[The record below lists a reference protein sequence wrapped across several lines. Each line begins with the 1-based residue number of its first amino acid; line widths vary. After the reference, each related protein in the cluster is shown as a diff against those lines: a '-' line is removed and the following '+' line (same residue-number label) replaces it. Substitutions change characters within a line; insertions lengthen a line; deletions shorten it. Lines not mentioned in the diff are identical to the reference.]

1 MITFTTIDIDL
12 PIKVDFNKIRNWL
25 VGLINE
31 EGKTLGEIN
40 YVFCNDSYLHKI
52 NLEFLQH
59 DTLTDIITFP
69 TTNDSEII
77 SSDLFISVDRI
88 MENSELLKLDLNSE
102 FLRVIVHGI
111 LHLLA
116 YDDKTEKQIL
126 LMREKENT
134 YISKFKNI

>member
-111 LHLLA
+111 LHLLE

>member
-12 PIKVDFNKIRNWL
+12 PSKVDFNKIRNWL

-111 LHLLA
+111 LHLLE

>member
-111 LHLLA
+111 LHLLG